1 MRTPKPWFRSA
12 NQTWY
17 VCLDG
22 KQHNLGKNEKK
33 AHDKFKALM
42 NRGITGDHTVRQVL
56 QAYWKWA
63 KKNLAESTCK
73 RRQPMLQSFS
83 KAIPAP
89 LKAEQLRALHVQ
101 KWIDA
106 NDTKKVPVKGK
117 GNKGKRQSSETPISP
132 TTASDYIALV
142 KGVMSWA
149 KGMGYVDHNPIADMP
164 KPARRV
170 REFFIP
176 VELWPKVFEAATDQE
191 FKDYLGF
198 MVATGARAEE
208 IVRFELQHLNG
219 SRFILPVTQSKGR
232 KKARVVYVPDDAMEI
247 VNRLAKQ
254 WPEGKL
260 FRNSEGNP
268 WNRDS
273 INCRFRRLKTV
284 LKMPQICAT
293 VLRHSF
299 AHHRL
304 TSGQDALTVSKLC
317 GHVDTRML
325 ATRYGHLDANV
336 DFMSGAA
343 NQIPSLGLTGI
354 APSPLA

>member
-12 NQTWY
+12 NATWY
-17 VCLDG
+17 VCIDG
-22 KQHNLGKNEKK
+22 KQHNLGKNEAK
-33 AHDKFKALM
+33 ARDKCRELL
-42 NRGITGDHTVRQVL
+42 NVGIKGDHTVRQVL

-73 RRQPMLQSFS
+73 RRQPILESFS
-83 KAIPAP
+83 KAIPAT
-89 LKAEQLRALHVQ
+89 LKAEQLRAFHVL
-101 KWIDA
+101 KWVDE
-106 NDTKKVPVKGK
+106 NDTKRVPVKGK
-117 GNKGKRQSSETPISP
+117 GNKGKRQPSEKPISP
-132 TTASDYIALV
+132 TTAGDYISLV

-149 KGMGYVDHNPIADMP
+149 ESAGYVDQDPIAKMT

-176 VELWPKVFEAATDQE
+176 AELWPNVFAAATDQQ

-208 IVRFELQHLNG
+208 IVRFEALHLRGN
-219 SRFILPVTQSKGR
+219 RFILPVAESKGR
-232 KKARVVYVPDDAMEI
+232 KKARVVYIPDDAMEI
-247 VNRLAKQ
+247 VKRLCEQ
-254 WPEGKL
+254 HPTGKL
-260 FRNSEGNP
+260 FRNSQGNP

-284 LKMPQICAT
+284 LKMPEICAT

-325 ATRYGHLDANV
+325 ATRYGHLDANL

-343 NQIPSLGLTGI
+343 NQIPSPGLLDI
-354 APSPLA
+354 SPSPLA